1 MSDNPQEKTIAQE
14 AGLPDNWHPIDTA
27 PIVPGAPP
35 AQSPLSGS
43 DRYLQ
48 GSLPSAYQQDVD
60 FTRTAYE
67 GSSTPKLSIMP
78 LGIQGQPSANA
89 AVQSTASITI
99 PFSGTPTPVVGSGM
113 NFCGVWGPST
123 LYSIYDVVIFNL
135 SAYVASEANSGQQP
149 DNTPLVWELLSEN
162 LVFNPIPLTPGAP
175 GFGAFDKSTHAH
187 GATAPI
193 SAGPLVPAN
202 SQGWAVLAEVNIGNP
217 GLLPSYSSPVAVGS
231 IGPSIG
237 FFNLPTATPVFVNY
251 GFGRRDWATNLL
263 LFAGTQFSLTASA
276 TAAQIVSNV
285 LTVTC
290 PQSFI
295 AGTNVSLSGFSG
307 TLTFLNGVSGTI
319 TSVTPTNFTLNFTYA
334 DQALTSGAG
343 VATNAPYLQMATST
357 GFSSFPHTLTLSNPV
372 QKGSTILVAVLNN
385 AASSVGAISS
395 VSDGVNSYAFANS
408 QGSPNGGYANLAWA
422 TNVASGTPTITVNGT
437 FSGSISSAFLVMMEL
452 PGDVGTITTYVP
464 YDVVEFRGSTF
475 VCTAET
481 TEDPFTNITGWALIA
496 QGTGSIDLLSASYL
510 AVAND
515 YGRLLTNTSS
525 SNITVT
531 LPATPPTNPIS
542 GGASWWIAV
551 QASGSGTVTISPN
564 SLLLDGSSSSLVL
577 TQNSG
582 VLVYTD
588 GLNYYT
594 MRGLGTLNS
603 FAMTVPSWLTAVV
616 TNPNGPNTSVAI
628 TATSETAN
636 FVLAAPN
643 GSAGALAPRLLV
655 GADIPAINLASSGKG
670 GVTGLLPHAN
680 IAATAVTPGSYTSAN
695 ITVQADGTLTAA
707 SNGGGGAPTND
718 VYVLGSADVTNLP
731 NAVVNPTAAFGA
743 DAAPASPG
751 TLNDEFPGSV
761 LSGSWTQV
769 NTPVINVAGSILG
782 ITAVANSGTNWFSV
796 LKTAP
801 GTPWTVVAK
810 VTLIGLNAASAVCG
824 LVLTDG
830 TATVNKL
837 IVFGPTVVGVGAA
850 NEELAIYRYLN
861 YTTFSGTSI
870 SIAMS
875 GKSYYLSVQD
885 TGTDLV
891 YSFSLDGIN
900 FMQVFS
906 ESRTAFFTSG
916 PTNVGLGIDEENAG
930 ISSILSCDWFRRTQ

>member
-175 GFGAFDKSTHAH
+175 GFGAFDKSAHAH

-193 SAGPLVPAN
+193 TTGSLVPAN

-217 GLLPSYSSPVAVGS
+217 SLLPSSFSPVAVGS

-237 FFNLPTATPVFVNY
+237 FLNLPTAAPVSASY
-251 GFGRRDWATNLL
+251 SSGSPGWTTNLL

-276 TAAQIVSNV
+276 TAAKIVTNV

-290 PQSFI
+290 SQSFI

-319 TSVTPTNFTLNFTYA
+319 ISVTPTNFTLNFTHA

-357 GFSSFPHTLTLSNPV
+357 GFSSFPQTLTLSNPV

-385 AASSVGAISS
+385 HISGADSVGAISS

-437 FSGSISSAFLVMMEL
+437 FSGNIPNAFLVMMEL
-452 PGDVGTITTYVP
+452 PGGIGTITKYVP

-481 TEDPFTNITGWALIA
+481 TEDPFTNISGWALIA

-542 GGASWWIAV
+542 GGASWWVAL
-551 QASGSGTVTISPN
+551 QASGTGTLTISPN
-564 SLLLDGSSSSLVL
+564 GLLLDGSSSSLVL

-582 VLVYTD
+582 VLIYTD
-588 GLNYYT
+588 GFNYHT
-594 MRGLGTLNS
+594 MRGFGTLTS
-603 FAMTVPSWLTAVV
+603 FAITVPSWLTAVV
-616 TNPNGPNTSVAI
+616 TNPNGAATSVAI
-628 TATSETAN
+628 TGTSEPAN
-636 FVLAAPN
+636 QVLAAPN
-643 GSAGALAPRLLV
+643 GSAGALSPRLLV
-655 GADIPAINLASSGKG
+655 GADIPAINLASSGNG

-680 IAATAVTPGSYTSAN
+680 IAATAVTPGSYTNAN

-707 SNGGGGAPTND
+707 SNGSGGGGAK
-718 VYVLGSADVTNLP
+718 
-731 NAVVNPTAAFGA
+731 AA
-743 DAAPASPG
+743 
-751 TLNDEFPGSV
+751 
-761 LSGSWTQV
+761 
-769 NTPVINVAGSILG
+769 
-782 ITAVANSGTNWFSV
+782 
-796 LKTAP
+796 
-801 GTPWTVVAK
+801 
-810 VTLIGLNAASAVCG
+810 
-824 LVLTDG
+824 LTC
-830 TATVNKL
+830 
-837 IVFGPTVVGVGAA
+837 
-850 NEELAIYRYLN
+850 
-861 YTTFSGTSI
+861 
-870 SIAMS
+870 SIA
-875 GKSYYLSVQD
+875 
-885 TGTDLV
+885 
-891 YSFSLDGIN
+891 
-900 FMQVFS
+900 
-906 ESRTAFFTSG
+906 
-916 PTNVGLGIDEENAG
+916 GLM
-930 ISSILSCDWFRRTQ
+930 